1 MSGTSLISLVSPDPQ
16 LSEWKAGQ
24 DGVSQPGLTTRATI
38 ENEIPGLHLLET
50 LIHMEM
56 GRVAE
61 SQKVICAIPTGLP
74 FSPFAQAS

>member
-56 GRVAE
+56 AGGGGERA
-61 SQKVICAIPTGLP
+61 LNHRR
-74 FSPFAQAS
+74 